1 MDPKLVFQQIRQM
14 KLTQDDLRA
23 DIFEVKGKGIRVVVN
38 GEMKFLEVNLPAK
51 ITPAVAKEL
60 ISVLNKTVKKVQ
72 SNSLDKFKKLVN

>member
-23 DIFEVKGKGIRVVVN
+23 DIFEIKGKGIKVVVN
-38 GEMKFLEVNLPAK
+38 GEMKFLTVDLPAK

-60 ISVLNKTVKKVQ
+60 VSVLNKTVKKVQ
-72 SNSLDKFKKLVN
+72 TSSLDKFKKIVN